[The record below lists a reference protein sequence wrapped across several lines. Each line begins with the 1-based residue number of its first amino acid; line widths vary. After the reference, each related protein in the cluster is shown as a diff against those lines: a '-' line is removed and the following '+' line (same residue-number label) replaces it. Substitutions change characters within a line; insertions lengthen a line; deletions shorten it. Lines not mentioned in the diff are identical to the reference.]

1 MTKKGQFFSK
11 IGLPKAKPELFN
23 KVVDK
28 IQEALI
34 KNLPVFRKSRI
45 NEILEIN
52 KMLPD
57 PSKNQIPDKIT
68 QFLSFSDSERVQL
81 YLKALK
87 LDELLITEKNN
98 WELVKIDIDNKE
110 YRLLNKEHNQEI
122 IICGC
127 EPFPNENLDYVLN
140 VIDSEKN
147 QINLLIVQDI
157 PILDKKFKD
166 SNYSMEK
173 RSSKKLAEYF
183 KHKDFKDELE
193 GGMLEWYAKSFIN
206 NEFFV
211 MNLKEKKIY
220 QKINSQLYIPSE
232 LGSTVVRFVQNAH
245 SDINPTVNKNNIFF
259 SIKLLNL
266 FV

>member
-1 MTKKGQFFSK
+1 M
-11 IGLPKAKPELFN
+11 
-23 KVVDK
+23 
-28 IQEALI
+28 
-34 KNLPVFRKSRI
+34 
-45 NEILEIN
+45 
-52 KMLPD
+52 
-57 PSKNQIPDKIT
+57 
-68 QFLSFSDSERVQL
+68 
-81 YLKALK
+81 
-87 LDELLITEKNN
+87 
-98 WELVKIDIDNKE
+98 
-110 YRLLNKEHNQEI
+110 
-122 IICGC
+122 
-127 EPFPNENLDYVLN
+127 
-140 VIDSEKN
+140 IDSEKN

-245 SDINPTVNKNNIFF
+245 SDINPKVNKNNIFF

-266 FV
+266 FVWRLSSLTTLLFFK